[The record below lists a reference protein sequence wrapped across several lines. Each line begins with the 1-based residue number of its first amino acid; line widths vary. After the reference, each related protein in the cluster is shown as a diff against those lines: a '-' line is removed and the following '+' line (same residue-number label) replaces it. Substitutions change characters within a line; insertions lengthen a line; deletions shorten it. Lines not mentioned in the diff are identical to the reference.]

1 MFKFGRNWANLG
13 EFGAFWGVLGRSFG
27 VDASYLGAVPKI
39 VPFGVGGGWNFGANR
54 CDFGALSSKIEVF
67 HNLGGGRGRNFG
79 AFWGILRSFP
89 FEGEIPT
96 FGVSRGDF
104 GWSELGQKGSHFG
117 VRDPIWGQLNFGG
130 NRFNLGG
137 KVAFWGVFFQ
147 IGHFWGFFRG
157 GFGSNR
163 PNLGFFG
170 GVFWGIFPQIDPF

>member
-13 EFGAFWGVLGRSFG
+13 EFGAFRGVLGRSFG

-39 VPFGVGGGWNFGANR
+39 VPFGVGGGGILGRIAAILGLFR
-54 CDFGALSSKIEVF
+54 PKLRFF
-67 HNLGGGRGRNFG
+67 TTGGGWNFG

-170 GVFWGIFPQIDPF
+170 GVFWGIFPQIDHF